1 VFYQNR
7 KEVDMRLGRREEARP
22 RVEEKVLDVNAGM
35 QGTLR
40 FDDPVNLKINGKFE
54 GMLETK
60 GTLVI
65 GDQAHID
72 ANISGDVISVAGV
85 VNGNLKAATMLRL
98 ISTARIHGDVETPRI
113 FVEEGAILNGSL
125 RMTKEPRPASMP
137 SGDWMSMTQLAKYL
151 EVDTRKVTEW
161 VSSGVLPGTKEG
173 GDWIFQK
180 DNIDR
185 WIAEGKV
192 RA

>member
-1 VFYQNR
+1 
-7 KEVDMRLGRREEARP
+7 MRLGRREEARP
-22 RVEEKVLDVNAGM
+22 RVEEKVLDVTASM

-40 FDDPVNLKINGKFE
+40 FDDPVNLRINGKFE

-65 GDQAHID
+65 GDKARID

-85 VNGNLKAATMLRL
+85 VNGDLKAASMLR
-98 ISTARIHGDVETPRI
+98 IFSTARIHGDVETPRI
-113 FVEEGAILNGSL
+113 LMEEGAILNGSL

-137 SGDWMSMTQLAKYL
+137 RGDWMSMAQLAKFL
-151 EVDTRKVTEW
+151 EVDPRKVSEW

-173 GDWIFQK
+173 GEWIFQK
-180 DNIDR
+180 DKIDR